1 MEDSNPSNVISE
13 FPCITLTL
21 CSVARSTPLLSPED
35 SLLLHPQSF
44 MLSFLEGYTSYLLP
58 SRGDFKQSSKYLV
71 ILSRNWHG
79 WGWTDHKMWH
89 LCPSSWIQ
97 VSCLGR
103 VLMSSRLVHTPSLHI
118 HTPKSCSVLKEYLVS
133 GVFLPLSFQVSF
145 SHVEARWKNKAPSIL
160 GNWWS
165 LHILHLFGS
174 LWCASVEFAWVVCMV
189 QLHFNTLSH
198 WRSSLRRTV
207 LSSFSPTSRTS
218 PQPPSGGAA
227 PC

>member
-13 FPCITLTL
+13 FPFITLTL

-145 SHVEARWKNKAPSIL
+145 SHVEARWKNKGWEFSRIKERYE
-160 GNWWS
+160 S
-165 LHILHLFGS
+165 SDSECILH
-174 LWCASVEFAWVVCMV
+174 AE
-189 QLHFNTLSH
+189 QNK
-198 WRSSLRRTV
+198 
-207 LSSFSPTSRTS
+207 
-218 PQPPSGGAA
+218 
-227 PC
+227 